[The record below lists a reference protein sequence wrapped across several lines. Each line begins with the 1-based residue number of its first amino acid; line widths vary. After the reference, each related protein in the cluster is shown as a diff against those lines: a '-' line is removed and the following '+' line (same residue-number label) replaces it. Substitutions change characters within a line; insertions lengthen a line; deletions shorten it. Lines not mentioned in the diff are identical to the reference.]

1 MNPRQTF
8 NPPVSETRRTIPQPK
23 VMVQLVGGAA
33 ELECD
38 PCATQKAT
46 HVQPKRKSRSSRS
59 KRLGEGPSL
68 RSVSE
73 NSRSE
78 LELSKTLD
86 TFFPFS

>member
-8 NPPVSETRRTIPQPK
+8 NPPVSETRRTIPQPEVK
-23 VMVQLVGGAA
+23 VQLVGGAA
-33 ELECD
+33 KLECD
-38 PCATQKAT
+38 PCATQKEESF
-46 HVQPKRKSRSSRS
+46 VQIQ
-59 KRLGEGPSL
+59 RLGEGPSL